1 MDIGQVLRRA
11 NVTTTRKAAST
22 RDVDSE
28 YVLHPYTDA
37 RAHQEFGGVTIVKG
51 EGIYVYDEYGKKY
64 IEGLSGL
71 WNVALGYGE
80 SRLVEAATK
89 QMADLPYYHTFS
101 HKANKPSALLAE
113 KLVSIAPDGLRHVF
127 FANSGS
133 EANDSAIKMIWF
145 YNNAAGRPDKKK
157 IIGRVKGYHGITIGA
172 GSLTGIERNHKSFD
186 LPIERFLHTA
196 CPHYYRYG
204 EAFESEEEFASRLA
218 GELEE
223 LILREGPETVA
234 AFFGEPVMGAGGVIV
249 PPRTYWE
256 KVQRVCEKYDV
267 LLVADEVITG
277 FGRTGAMFGCG
288 TFGIRPD
295 IMVVSKQITS
305 AYMPL
310 SAVML
315 KDEIFSAIA
324 RESARL
330 GTFGHGFTTSGH
342 PVSAAVALENIDII
356 ETEKL
361 VGRAR
366 VAGEVLASELRAMES
381 SPIVGEVRQVGLLAG
396 IELVGDKETK
406 EPLGRPGVAGND
418 FASYAEEVGL
428 IVRSIGDT
436 VALCPPLIIRDDEIK
451 ELARRF
457 GAALREVEKRS
468 RAGRY
473 S

>member
-1 MDIGQVLRRA
+1 M
-11 NVTTTRKAAST
+11 TTIRKTAST

-51 EGIYVYDEYGKKY
+51 QGIYVYDEQGKEY

-80 SRLVEAATK
+80 SRLVEVAAR
-89 QMADLPYYHTFS
+89 QLAELPYYHTFS
-101 HKANKPSALLAE
+101 HKANRPSALLAE
-113 KLVSIAPDGLRHVF
+113 KLVSIAPDELRHVF

-145 YNNAAGRPDKKK
+145 YNNAAGRPEKKK
-157 IIGRVKGYHGITIGA
+157 IIGREKGYHGITIGA
-172 GSLTGIERNHKSFD
+172 GSLTGIERNHKGFD
-186 LPIERFLHTA
+186 LPIARFLHTA

-204 EAFESEEEFASRLA
+204 EVFESEEEFASRLA

-223 LILREGPETVA
+223 LILREGPDTVA

-256 KVQRVCEKYDV
+256 KVQQVCEKYDV

-277 FGRTGAMFGCG
+277 FGRTGEMFGCDR
-288 TFGIRPD
+288 FGIRPD

-310 SAVML
+310 SAVMI
-315 KDEIFSAIA
+315 KDEIFSVIA
-324 RESARL
+324 SESARL

-342 PVSAAVALENIDII
+342 PVSAAVGLENISII
-356 ETEKL
+356 ENEKL
-361 VGRAR
+361 VERAR
-366 VAGEVLASELRAMES
+366 GAAEVLAAELGAMKS

-396 IELVGDKETK
+396 VELVRDKETK
-406 EPLGRPGVAGND
+406 EPFGKPGRAGSD
-418 FASYAEEVGL
+418 FADYAEQVGL

-457 GAALREVEKRS
+457 GEALREAEKRS